1 MYAFSCIFN
10 ANYVSSNFG
19 EMTVAEEEGELYFS
33 IARETAISPGLLE
46 A

>member
-19 EMTVAEEEGELYFS
+19 EMTVAEEGELYFS